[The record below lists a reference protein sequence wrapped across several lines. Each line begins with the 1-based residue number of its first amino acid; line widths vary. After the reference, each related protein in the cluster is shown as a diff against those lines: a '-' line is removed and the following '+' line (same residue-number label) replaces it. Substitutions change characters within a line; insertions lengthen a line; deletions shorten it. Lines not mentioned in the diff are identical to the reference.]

1 MTYRA
6 SVIIL
11 IIILT
16 IGIYLRFYRIN
27 QLSTFLADQAIEL
40 AGARQILEGKYTLI
54 GIKTSNSELHN
65 GAVMYYI
72 LAPFLL
78 VFKNHPLA
86 GGVLQSILS
95 ILTIFAIFYIGRKF
109 YNNNVGV
116 IASFFIAAS
125 GLLVKFSRQTM
136 LANYPLFFSAAFLL
150 CLILFLKSK
159 KSKTGLNI
167 IIGIL
172 CGFMLQIHYS
182 TIALLISALIFPF
195 LFLKKKNIL
204 NYFFKLFF
212 GFILG
217 FMPMLVFEIRHQFF
231 NTQMFFKLIN
241 SGTSLNT
248 SFNLFVYWLKS
259 LGAFFWGEYVI
270 LSLSVIGIVIW
281 YIVRNRKKL
290 SVLEKFSLS
299 QIASTFIFTL
309 IFVRENVPHYI
320 INSIVGFAII
330 YAIVI
335 YKISIQFLPRK
346 NNYFLIFCCLLFL
359 LINFKS
365 YGLNDNHGWTMTKGW
380 SLPQTEAAAKIIAG
394 DCEGNFNVA
403 MAVDYQNQGI
413 PLRYFLA
420 NYKKF
425 PLPETDYGNARFLYL
440 VVQPNLELSQLRGMW
455 EFDSFGD
462 YNVAKIWKLDY
473 GYLLYKLDKKA

>member
-1 MTYRA
+1 MTYRT
-6 SVIIL
+6 SVFIL
-11 IIILT
+11 IIILA
-16 IGIYLRFYRIN
+16 IGIYLRFYRIS

-40 AGARQILEGKYTLI
+40 SGARQILEGKYTLI
-54 GIKTSNSELHN
+54 GIKTSNSDLHN

-72 LAPFLL
+72 LAPFLF

-95 ILTIFAIFYIGRKF
+95 ILTIFAVFYIGRKF
-109 YNNNVGV
+109 YNNSVGLT
-116 IASFFIAAS
+116 ASFLIAAS
-125 GLLVKFSRQTM
+125 SLLVKFSRQTM
-136 LANYPLFFSAAFLL
+136 LANYPLFFSALHL
-150 CLILFLKSK
+150 ICLILFLKSK
-159 KSKTGLNI
+159 KSKTAINI

-182 TIALLISALIFPF
+182 TLSLLISAFIFPF
-195 LFLKKKNIL
+195 LFLKKKNIF
-204 NYFFKLFF
+204 NYFLKLLI

-217 FMPMLVFEIRHQFF
+217 FVPMLVFEIRHQFF

-248 SFNLFVYWLKS
+248 SFNLFAYWIKS
-259 LGAFFWGEYVI
+259 LGTFFWGNYMI
-270 LSLSVIGIVIW
+270 ISLPAVLIVIW
-281 YIVRNRKKL
+281 TAIRNRKKL
-290 SVLEKFSLS
+290 SLLEKLCLL
-299 QIASTFIFTL
+299 QIASTFIFSL

-320 INSIVGFAII
+320 TNSIVGFSII

-335 YKISIQFLPRK
+335 YKISRQVLPGK
-346 NNYFLIFCCLLFL
+346 NNYFLIFSCLMFL

-365 YGLNDNHGWTMTKGW
+365 YGLNDDHGWTMTKGW
-380 SLPQTEAAAKIIAG
+380 SLRQTEAAAKIIAL
-394 DCEGNFNVA
+394 DCEDNFNVA
-403 MAVDYQNQGI
+403 MAVDYQNQAI

-455 EFDSFGD
+455 EFDSFGEHK
-462 YNVAKIWKLDY
+462 VEKVWKLDY
-473 GYLLYKLDKKA
+473 GYLLYKLGKKA